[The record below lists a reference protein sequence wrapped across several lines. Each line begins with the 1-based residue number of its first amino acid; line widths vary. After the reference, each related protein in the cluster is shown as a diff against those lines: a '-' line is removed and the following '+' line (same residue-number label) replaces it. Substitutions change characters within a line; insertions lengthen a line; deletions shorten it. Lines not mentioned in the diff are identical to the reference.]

1 MYYLVQCCIKV
12 VINRGHTMNRDH
24 EATKQEFAE
33 SRAYFEALGIAA
45 KWQDCKCQGN
55 GYCEL
60 HDHFD
65 PEDDSYA

>member
-1 MYYLVQCCIKV
+1 
-12 VINRGHTMNRDH
+12 MNR
-24 EATKQEFAE
+24 EQATKEFNE
-33 SRAYFEALGIAA
+33 SREYFEELGIAA

-60 HDHFD
+60 HDHFN